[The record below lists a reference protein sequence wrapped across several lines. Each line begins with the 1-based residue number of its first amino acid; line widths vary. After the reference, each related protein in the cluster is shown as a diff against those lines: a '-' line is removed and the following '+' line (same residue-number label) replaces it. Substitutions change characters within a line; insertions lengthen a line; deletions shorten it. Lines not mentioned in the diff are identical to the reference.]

1 MYVDTT
7 HPVPLPRSRPGDNK
21 WGQLGRE
28 DNSTRIGD
36 DPDELGDNLVGV
48 QVGGTVTEMALGESH
63 TCMLLESAEV
73 ACFGRNDAGQLGL
86 GDTEDRG
93 TAVGDVGETVD
104 FGTGLSAV
112 AVTSGCEH
120 TCALLDDGSV
130 KCFGENNYGQLGQ
143 VRRGGGQGR
152 GDVGG
157 NQRLVCLRRAWLGGA
172 LFLNKTRCVQ
182 RPTLVARQQRKEYY
196 YTILVRVYVCIACQY
211 LFLGQSVKA
220 HAWTTLVPEVSGLGL
235 GGVSG
240 KSGRDVAGK
249 RKILVHGCSPVML

>member
-1 MYVDTT
+1 M
-7 HPVPLPRSRPGDNK
+7 
-21 WGQLGRE
+21 
-28 DNSTRIGD
+28 IGD

-63 TCMLLESAEV
+63 TCVLLESAEV

-112 AVTSGCEH
+112 AVASGCEH

-143 VRRGGGQGR
+143 VRRGGGRVGERGR
-152 GDVGG
+152 GDGGG

-172 LFLNKTRCVQ
+172 LFLKRGVGNDRPWLHDSNTRS
-182 RPTLVARQQRKEYY
+182 
-196 YTILVRVYVCIACQY
+196 TIIVRVYVCIVCQY
-211 LFLGQSVKA
+211 LGQNVKV
-220 HAWTTLVPEVSGLGL
+220 HAWTTLCQ
-235 GGVSG
+235 
-240 KSGRDVAGK
+240 K
-249 RKILVHGCSPVML
+249 